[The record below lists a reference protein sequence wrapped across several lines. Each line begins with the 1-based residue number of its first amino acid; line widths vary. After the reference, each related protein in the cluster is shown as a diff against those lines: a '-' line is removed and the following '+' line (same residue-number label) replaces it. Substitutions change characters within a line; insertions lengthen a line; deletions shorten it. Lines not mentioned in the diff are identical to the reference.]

1 MPELVQDAP
10 QVAEGSSGENV
21 DSLKQESV
29 DQINKEVVQDKP
41 VFDKSVFE
49 PETKDAKQEEV
60 LASNGSTELAEQP
73 VEELAGLS
81 DEELA
86 GMTTTDGAQSE
97 ETESSAKP
105 DLVAELPEDIWDISK
120 NKSSNDG
127 GLRFAE
133 DIDEL
138 RRGSGS
144 SNQKRTKRKVR
155 NTRRTK

>member
-1 MPELVQDAP
+1 M
-10 QVAEGSSGENV
+10 
-21 DSLKQESV
+21 
-29 DQINKEVVQDKP
+29 
-41 VFDKSVFE
+41 FE
-49 PETKDAKQEEV
+49 PETKDAKEEKV
-60 LASNGSTELAEQP
+60 VASNGSTELAAQP

-86 GMTTTDGAQSE
+86 GMTATDDAQTE

-155 NTRRTK
+155 NTRKK